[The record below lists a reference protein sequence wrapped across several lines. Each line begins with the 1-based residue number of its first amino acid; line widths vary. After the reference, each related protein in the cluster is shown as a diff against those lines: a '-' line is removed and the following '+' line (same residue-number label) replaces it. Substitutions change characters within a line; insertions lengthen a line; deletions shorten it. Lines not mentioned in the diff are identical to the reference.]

1 MIKAISITYAA
12 GHCYHVNIVKEIG
25 IKVPACEY
33 LETMIRLEC
42 LENAVAG
49 LY

>member
-1 MIKAISITYAA
+1 MIKAISITNTTRH
-12 GHCYHVNIVKEIG
+12 GYHINIVKEIS

-33 LETMIRLEC
+33 FETMIRLEG